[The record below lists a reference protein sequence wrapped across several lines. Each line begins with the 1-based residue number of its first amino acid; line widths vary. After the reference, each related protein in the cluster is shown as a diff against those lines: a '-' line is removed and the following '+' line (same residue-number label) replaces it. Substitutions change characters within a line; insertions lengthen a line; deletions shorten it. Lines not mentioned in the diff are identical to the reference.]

1 MRSAGPVVYFD
12 RGLATTISSTVSAG
26 RTAGA
31 CPPGRFPAW
40 NRSAEFMESPAGVG
54 AMVVNGAEPPLA
66 SDQGGG
72 APIDVGVG
80 RCLLEQVRQPAYPA
94 PRRAHHHG
102 SSALSGSSETHAAT
116 DRPPVTPTLPAGRR
130 SSVAATSTRPWHG
143 GGTFQEA
150 AWRRCLPDLNGELPQ
165 CTLAGLD
172 SGAVPQTGQFG
183 CSKGLPLLPPA
194 SEESPGLAGDRP
206 SCHGNRI
213 AKPADWV
220 GSGFSPH
227 ECAGEQGMEHYGVA
241 DVHPVFPVRREQQSS
256 NLIPHL
262 RTARLGIRRDRR
274 LRLRYQGPHG
284 SGQLLTGPEKC
295 SGVTKCTLGG
305 GQGVHV
311 VTKAADKQVR

>member
-72 APIDVGVG
+72 DPIDVGVG

-143 GGTFQEA
+143 GGTSQEA

-165 CTLAGLD
+165 CTLTGLD

-213 AKPADWV
+213 AKLTDWV
-220 GSGFSPH
+220 GGGFSPH

-262 RTARLGIRRDRR
+262 RTARLGIRETAASVFGTRARTAAGNCPPGRR
-274 LRLRYQGPHG
+274 SARALPSAR
-284 SGQLLTGPEKC
+284 S
-295 SGVTKCTLGG
+295 
-305 GQGVHV
+305 
-311 VTKAADKQVR
+311 AAGKVFTS